1 MANGG
6 VGWRLGLGGLR
17 KGRDMLWDFRYLRGL
32 NGKASLLLGR
42 KKYEVG
48 LGEVEKRMKREK
60 AAKMT
65 SGSDV

>member
-6 VGWRLGLGGLR
+6 VGCRLGLRGLR
-17 KGRDMLWDFRYLRGL
+17 KGRDMLWNFRYLRGL
-32 NGKASLLLGR
+32 IGKASLLLGR
-42 KKYEVG
+42 KKNEVG
-48 LGEVEKRMKREK
+48 LGEAEKRMKREK

>member
-6 VGWRLGLGGLR
+6 VGWRLGLGGKR
-17 KGRDMLWDFRYLRGL
+17 KGRDMLWNLRYLRGL
-32 NGKASLLLGR
+32 IGKASLLGR
-42 KKYEVG
+42 KKNEVD

>member
-1 MANGG
+1 
-6 VGWRLGLGGLR
+6 
-17 KGRDMLWDFRYLRGL
+17 MLWNLRYLRGL
-32 NGKASLLLGR
+32 IGKASLLLGR
-42 KKYEVG
+42 KKNEVD

>member
-6 VGWRLGLGGLR
+6 VGWRLGLGGFR
-17 KGRDMLWDFRYLRGL
+17 KGRDMCDFRYLRGL